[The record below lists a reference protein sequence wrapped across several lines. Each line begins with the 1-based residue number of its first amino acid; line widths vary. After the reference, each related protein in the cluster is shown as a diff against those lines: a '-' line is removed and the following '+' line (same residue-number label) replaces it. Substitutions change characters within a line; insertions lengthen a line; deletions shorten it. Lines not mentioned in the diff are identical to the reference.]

1 MPPLQFAP
9 LRLPLR
15 RRLQTLAVLQWVFSF
30 LLLGQLCT
38 LLFVLAL
45 RGPLWPL
52 ALLYALWLLADRDT
66 PRRGG
71 RPCAWVRAWP
81 VWRHFRDYFPISVI
95 LGLVSSDPSSL
106 EHLLAQPRGGRVAV
120 IALGGPPEA
129 LEARPGG
136 LRLQLLRRRGFVRI
150 ALKHG
155 TPLVPVFSFG
165 ENELFRQVPNPPG
178 SRLRR
183 LQLRLQKV
191 LGVALPLFHARGI
204 FQYNF
209 GLLPFRRPI
218 HTV

>member
-1 MPPLQFAP
+1 
-9 LRLPLR
+9 
-15 RRLQTLAVLQWVFSF
+15 
-30 LLLGQLCT
+30 
-38 LLFVLAL
+38 
-45 RGPLWPL
+45 
-52 ALLYALWLLADRDT
+52 
-66 PRRGG
+66 
-71 RPCAWVRAWP
+71 
-81 VWRHFRDYFPISVI
+81 
-95 LGLVSSDPSSL
+95 
-106 EHLLAQPRGGRVAV
+106 
-120 IALGGPPEA
+120 
-129 LEARPGG
+129 ARPGG

-165 ENELFRQVPNPPG
+165 ENELFQQVPNPPG

-218 HTV
+218 HTVVMGGNFRSVLQALSVVQWMLTFLFLGPVSLLVLLALLRTRLWILPVTYGGWWLWDWNGPDTGPRHWDWLRSWRVWDHFCDYFPIRVPGTVPRCPQ